1 MAQKDFIGPG
11 FIGSD
16 TIKFIIT
23 RGFGSSAKGWAME
36 SLMVFLV
43 AGGARRFSPADAPGA
58 SSNKG
63 WAFESLQAMISR
75 GGRRKK

>member
-11 FIGSD
+11 FIGSK

-23 RGFGSSAKGWAME
+23 RGFGSSVKGWAFE
-36 SLMVFLV
+36 SMLASVL
-43 AGGARRFSPADAPGA
+43 AGGTRRFNPADSPGA

-63 WAFESLQAMISR
+63 WAFESLQAMISK
-75 GGRRKK
+75 GGKKRR

>member
-1 MAQKDFIGPG
+1 
-11 FIGSD
+11 
-16 TIKFIIT
+16 
-23 RGFGSSAKGWAME
+23 ME

-43 AGGARRFSPADAPGA
+43 EGGARRFSPSDAPGA